1 MTGNFI
7 MISEEDL
14 EKAFTKMLENYLSTH
29 KFAEKSSTDE
39 DKYLTS
45 DQVCDHLHV
54 STTKLWRMEKDGD
67 ITAYKLGRRSL
78 YSKKAVD
85 ELIKSK
91 NVNAKK

>member
-29 KFAEKSSTDE
+29 KLAEMPSTDE

-45 DQVCDHLHV
+45 
-54 STTKLWRMEKDGD
+54 G
-67 ITAYKLGRRSL
+67 
-78 YSKKAVD
+78 
-85 ELIKSK
+85 
-91 NVNAKK
+91 

>member
-39 DKYLTS
+39 SPLKKSTMLNGLTI
-45 DQVCDHLHV
+45 
-54 STTKLWRMEKDGD
+54 G
-67 ITAYKLGRRSL
+67 L
-78 YSKKAVD
+78 Y
-85 ELIKSK
+85 
-91 NVNAKK
+91 

>member
-7 MISEEDL
+7 MLQEDEL
-14 EKAFTKMLENYLSTH
+14 KAFITEIVQEVLGGHKPVEQAPLEEEYYTR
-29 KFAEKSSTDE
+29 
-39 DKYLTS
+39 

-91 NVNAKK
+91 TINGKH

>member
-7 MISEEDL
+7 MLQEDELKVFITEIVQEVLGGHKPVEQAPLEEGYY
-14 EKAFTKMLENYLSTH
+14 TR
-29 KFAEKSSTDE
+29 
-39 DKYLTS
+39 

-54 STTKLWRMEKDGD
+54 STTKLWRMEKNGD

-91 NVNAKK
+91 TINGKD